1 MRRPLR
7 VPGTC
12 RRVPEMKNNQK
23 SNMLMETN
31 KEKYFAPACE
41 VMTLQEEGVICASA
55 PDIEKGNEYEW

>member
-1 MRRPLR
+1 
-7 VPGTC
+7 
-12 RRVPEMKNNQK
+12 MKNNQK